1 MSSLPT
7 IHVIDDDHAVRDSP
21 GTLIECHGFPI
32 QLYASAASFLNRG
45 AVEGCLLTD
54 LDMPGITGLELL
66 NRLRDRG
73 VAIPSII
80 MTGRLRPSIEEA
92 IGQVGAILLE
102 KPFQPGELLA
112 ALQKV
117 LDTKSGKKPETVT
130 TVSRACPRSF

>member
-1 MSSLPT
+1 MDPCHVVRAMPRRRKLPLT
-7 IHVIDDDHAVRDSP
+7 SVELCCI
-21 GTLIECHGFPI
+21 T
-32 QLYASAASFLNRG
+32 G
-45 AVEGCLLTD
+45 AVDGCLLTD

-80 MTGRLRPSIEEA
+80 TTGRLRPSIEEA